1 MFSTFK
7 VYTSSKG
14 NSFKRVGL
22 EMDDGLEDQHRGA
35 PHQDNYQS
43 SGAEDYMSD
52 WLFDANAAVLK
63 QIDPTKWWLDWLQI
77 AEFVAAFVLQCFNE
91 E

>member
-1 MFSTFK
+1 MLSTFK

-14 NSFKRVGL
+14 NSSKRGGL